1 MSLVDVAGIHW
12 LQPFVTSMVQIRLT
26 PETKMM
32 NPLICT
38 TRDGVRNVFRDVQ
51 VGRYGVVYS
60 KDPLINIHI
69 NIPTIYI

>member
-1 MSLVDVAGIHW
+1 
-12 LQPFVTSMVQIRLT
+12 
-26 PETKMM
+26 M

-60 KDPLINIHI
+60 KDSLINIYI
-69 NIPTIYI
+69 NIPTIYIWPEDVF

>member
-12 LQPFVTSMVQIRLT
+12 LQPFVTTMVQIRLT

-51 VGRYGVVYS
+51 VVRYGVVYS
-60 KDPLINIHI
+60 KDSLINIYIH
-69 NIPTIYI
+69 IPTIYI

>member
-1 MSLVDVAGIHW
+1 MYLVDVAGIHW

-51 VGRYGVVYS
+51 VGKYDVVCS
-60 KDPLINIHI
+60 KDSLINIYI

>member
-51 VGRYGVVYS
+51 VGKYGFAYS
-60 KDPLINIHI
+60 KDSVKNIYI
-69 NIPTIYI
+69 NIPNIYI